1 LQEWLPVANI
11 DEDFVQVATVRTG
24 VPAEG
29 GESPH
34 RALPGPRRKMHRDTV
49 PIRALATP
57 SVVVLGLIGAYPLV
71 YAVWQSLRNGSLTS
85 SGSFVGLANYSAV
98 LSSSNFWSCF
108 KFTVIFTLAAVIG
121 SYVVGLALALAFQA
135 GFPGA
140 GIVKPLL
147 LLPWVVPVVVS
158 MTSWGWLIGTPQGLG
173 DQVTHALGLGDVGFL
188 ATPTLAIISVCTVKI
203 WESFPFMF
211 LVLSAGLDT
220 VDPALYEAA
229 RVDGASWWSSVRHI
243 SLPMLRTISV
253 MSWILMAIF
262 SVNDFSTIWLLTG
275 GGPLGATQS
284 LVVYSYQLVFQEF
297 QTGQGVAVAIFTTL
311 ATALLAIVLF
321 RFINAA
327 STRRRRVAAQ

>member
-1 LQEWLPVANI
+1 MQA
-11 DEDFVQVATVRTG
+11 ATVTRG
-24 VPAEG
+24 VPAQEG
-29 GESPH
+29 GSPH
-34 RALPGPRRKMHRDTV
+34 EAIAPSRRKLHRDTV

-57 SVVVLGLIGAYPLV
+57 SVIVLCLIGVYPLI
-71 YAVWQSLRNGSLTS
+71 YAIWQSLRNGTLTS
-85 SGSFVGLANYSAV
+85 SGSFVGLSNYTTV
-98 LSSSNFWSCF
+98 LTTATFWSSF

-140 GIVKPLL
+140 GILRPLL

-188 ATPTLAIISVCTVKI
+188 ATPTLAIISVCLVKI

-262 SVNDFSTIWLLTG
+262 SINDFSTIWLLSG
-275 GGPLGATQS
+275 GGPLGATES

-297 QTGQGVAVAIFTTL
+297 ETGQGVAVAIFATL
-311 ATALLAIVLF
+311 ATALMAIVLF
-321 RFINAA
+321 RFIN
-327 STRRRRVAAQ
+327 SSNSRRGKMAVR